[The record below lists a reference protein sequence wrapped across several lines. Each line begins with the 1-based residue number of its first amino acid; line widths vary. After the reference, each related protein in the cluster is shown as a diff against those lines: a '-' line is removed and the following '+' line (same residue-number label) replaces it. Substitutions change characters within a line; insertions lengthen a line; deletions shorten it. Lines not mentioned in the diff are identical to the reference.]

1 MAGSKIER
9 LIAIIFLLINREKMT
24 AKELSD
30 YFSVSVKTIYRD
42 IETLSLANIPVTSFA
57 GSNGG
62 YGILKDYIVDKNTFS
77 YQEIVSA
84 LSVLGSISSFFNDPG
99 ISVAAEKITALIDKD
114 KKDEIKKL
122 AGELVFDL
130 SAWGDSEPTKRKINI
145 IREAIQNRNLLAFN
159 YTNRSG
165 ESLHRTIEP
174 ISLLFKE
181 RAWYMKGYCRVR
193 EDIRTFKL
201 TRISNLQRLEEKY
214 VLDESKYDMEKVH
227 KNSIRDPEFIEVI
240 MKISPDIRAALE
252 DQIDA
257 EKVYEENGELFA
269 KVYYPDDDY
278 LYNLILGFGSKVRV
292 IEPPYVRDIIL
303 ERAKKVIEMYNEEES
318 YVNVIKRKL

>member
-9 LIAIIFLLINREKMT
+9 LIGIIFLLINREKMT
-24 AKELSD
+24 AKELAEH
-30 YFSVSVKTIYRD
+30 FSVSVKTIYRD
-42 IETLSLANIPVTSFA
+42 IETLSLANIPITSFA
-57 GSNGG
+57 GINGG

-77 YQEIVSA
+77 YKEIVSA

-122 AGELVFDL
+122 ADQLVFDL
-130 SAWGDSEPTKRKINI
+130 SAWGDSEPIKRKINT

-165 ESLHRTIEP
+165 ESLHRVIEP
-174 ISLLFKE
+174 INLLFKE

-201 TRISNLQRLEEKY
+201 TRISNLHSLEEKY
-214 VLDESKYDMEKVH
+214 VPDESKYDMEKLH
-227 KNSIRDPEFIEVI
+227 KNIIKDPEFIEVT
-240 MKISPDIRAALE
+240 MKISPEIRAALE

-269 KVYYPDDDY
+269 KIYYPDDEY
-278 LYNLILGFGSKVRV
+278 LYNLILGFGNKVGV
-292 IEPPYVRDIIL
+292 IEPSYVRDRIL
-303 ERAKKVIEMYNEEES
+303 ERARKIIEMYDEEDV
-318 YVNVIKRKL
+318 YVKDDKEEF

>member
-9 LIAIIFLLINREKMT
+9 LIGIIFLLINREKMT
-24 AKELSD
+24 AKELSE

-57 GSNGG
+57 GINGG

-84 LSVLGSISSFFNDPG
+84 LSVLGSISSFFYDPG
-99 ISVAAEKITALIDKD
+99 ISVAAEKITALIEKD

-130 SAWGDSEPTKRKINI
+130 SAWGDSEPTKRKINS
-145 IREAIQNRNLLAFN
+145 IREAIQHRNLLAFN

-165 ESLHRTIEP
+165 ESLHRKIEP

-214 VLDESKYDMEKVH
+214 VFDESKYDMEKVH
-227 KNSIRDPEFIEVI
+227 KNYIKDPEFIEVI
-240 MKISPDIRAALE
+240 MKISPEIRAALE
-252 DQIDA
+252 DQVDA
-257 EKVYEENGELFA
+257 ERVYEDNGELFA
-269 KVYYPDDDY
+269 KVCYPDDEY
-278 LYNLILGFGSKVRV
+278 LYNLILGFGNKVRV
-292 IEPPYVRDIIL
+292 VEPPYVRDIIL
-303 ERAKKVIEMYNEEES
+303 ERAKEIIEMYNEEEG